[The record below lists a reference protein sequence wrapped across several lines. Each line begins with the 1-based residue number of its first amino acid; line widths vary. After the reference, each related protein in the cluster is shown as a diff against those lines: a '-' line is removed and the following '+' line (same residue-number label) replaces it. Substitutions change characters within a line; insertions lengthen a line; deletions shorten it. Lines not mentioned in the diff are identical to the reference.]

1 LLCNEPCGN
10 RVLSIVGFKKKASNT
25 KKSAKNNHFYK
36 EDTVPEFKFVQN
48 LKDTKEKKNL

>member
-1 LLCNEPCGN
+1 LWQPRFIN
-10 RVLSIVGFKKKASNT
+10 RWLQKNASNT

-36 EDTVPEFKFVQN
+36 EETVPEFKFVQN